1 MARRLRY
8 GMTYTRRNGISEDLE
23 MLSVVRSPERLLTSE
38 SWPYG
43 IYLITKGEDEWIRST
58 R

>member
-8 GMTYTRRNGISEDLE
+8 GMTYTCRDGISEDLE
-23 MLSVVRSPERLLTSE
+23 LLPVVRSPERMLTSE

-43 IYLITKGEDEWIRST
+43 IYLITKGEDE
-58 R
+58 